1 MVSVQRRLMTVLV
14 IVAAVLA
21 AATGCKAST
30 PEVVSL
36 WPKVERERAVPKPPE
51 PPRWPLTGE
60 EAPSEAAV
68 VRRVISV
75 KIENSPAA
83 RPQTN
88 LSLADVVYESVAEG
102 GITRFNALFHSKEP
116 DVVGPVR
123 SARLSDLYI
132 VPQYHALFVFSGA
145 STSVN
150 ARIRSAISENLSQDA
165 GVSYPYF
172 RAKDRPAP
180 HNLYVVL
187 AKVREEATRRSM
199 PGTMQVQGLM
209 FGKGAVEGTPT
220 VSEIYIPFSPANKVR
235 WTYDTATRTYL
246 RENNG
251 AKHMDK
257 GTGKQIAARNVV
269 VIRAKHVP
277 ASHDVVGSTTYEI
290 ILEGTG
296 VCTVF
301 RDGQRFDGTWT
312 AGKDAP
318 PRFVGEDGKPILL
331 APGNTWIQVIQP
343 SIDITMR

>member
-1 MVSVQRRLMTVLV
+1 MVSVKRRLALVLAV
-14 IVAAVLA
+14 VAAVLA
-21 AATGCKAST
+21 AASGCKASA
-30 PEVVSL
+30 PKVVSL

-51 PPRWPLTGE
+51 PARWPLTGQ
-60 EAPSEAAV
+60 EAPSEDV
-68 VRRVISV
+68 TLRRVISV

-102 GITRFNALFHSKEP
+102 GITRFNALFHSTQP

-165 GVSYPYF
+165 GISYPYF
-172 RAKDRPAP
+172 RSKDKPAP

-187 AKVREEATRRSM
+187 AKVREEAARRSM
-199 PGTMQVQGLM
+199 PETMAIQGLL
-209 FGKGAVEGTPT
+209 FDRKALEATPT
-220 VSEIYIPFSPANKVR
+220 VTEIYIPFSPANKVR
-235 WTYDTATRTYL
+235 WTYDPATRTYL

-257 GTGKQIAARNVV
+257 GTGTQIAARNVV

-290 ILEGTG
+290 ILEGSGT
-296 VCTVF
+296 CTVF

-312 AGKDAP
+312 ATKDAP
-318 PRFVGEDGKPILL
+318 PKFVDENGKPILL
-331 APGNTWIQVIQP
+331 APGNTWMQVIQP

>member
-1 MVSVQRRLMTVLV
+1 MRGRIMAMLITGVLV
-14 IVAAVLA
+14 A
-21 AATGCKAST
+21 AAAGCAAS
-30 PEVVSL
+30 PSHVVSL
-36 WPKVERERAVPKPPE
+36 WPKVDRERSVPKPPE

-60 EAPSEAAV
+60 EAPSAEAV
-68 VRRVISV
+68 LRRVVSV

-102 GITRFNALFHSKEP
+102 GITRFNALFHSKDPE
-116 DVVGPVR
+116 VVGPVR

-132 VPQYHALFVFSGA
+132 VPQYRALFVFSGA
-145 STSVN
+145 SASVN
-150 ARIRSAISENLSQDA
+150 ARVRSAISENLSQDA

-172 RAKDRPAP
+172 RSKDRSAP
-180 HNLYVVL
+180 HNLYAVL
-187 AKVREEATRRSM
+187 AKVREEARRRSM
-199 PGTMQVQGLM
+199 PQTMTVEGLL
-209 FGKGAVEGTPT
+209 FDRRAVEATPT
-220 VSEIYIPFSPANKVR
+220 ITEIFIPFSPANKVT
-235 WTYDTATRTYL
+235 WTYDAATRTYL
-246 RENNG
+246 RVNNG

-269 VIRAKHVP
+269 VIRAKHIP
-277 ASHDVVGSTTYEI
+277 TSRDVVGSTTYEI
-290 ILEGTG
+290 VLEGSG

-301 RDGQRFDGTWT
+301 RDGQRFEGTWT
-312 AGKDAP
+312 ATKDAP

>member
-1 MVSVQRRLMTVLV
+1 MQRR
-14 IVAAVLA
+14 IAAALLA
-21 AATGCKAST
+21 AAATLVALSGCKPAA
-30 PEVVSL
+30 PVVVSL

-60 EAPSEAAV
+60 EAPSAEAV
-68 VRRVISV
+68 LRRVISV

-116 DVVGPVR
+116 EVVGPVR

-132 VPQYHALFVFSGA
+132 VPQYRALFVFSGA

-187 AKVREEATRRSM
+187 AKVREEAKRRSM
-199 PGTMQVQGLM
+199 PETMS
-209 FGKGAVEGTPT
+209 VEGLLFDKRTLDATPAVT
-220 VSEIYIPFSPANKVR
+220 EIFIPFSPANKVR
-235 WTYDTATRTYL
+235 WTYDPATRLYL

-290 ILEGTG
+290 VLAGTG
-296 VCTVF
+296 ACTVF

-312 AGKDAP
+312 ATKDAP

-343 SIDITMR
+343 SIDITLR

>member
-1 MVSVQRRLMTVLV
+1 MVSVQRRLV
-14 IVAAVLA
+14 IVFTVVAVVLPAAS
-21 AATGCKAST
+21 GCKASA
-30 PEVVSL
+30 PQVVSL
-36 WPKVERERAVPKPPE
+36 WPEVERERVVPKPPE
-51 PPRWPLTGE
+51 PPRWPFTGL
-60 EAPSEAAV
+60 EAPSEEATP
-68 VRRVISV
+68 RRVISV
-75 KIENSPAA
+75 KVENSPAA

-116 DVVGPVR
+116 VVVGPVR

-150 ARIRSAISENLSQDA
+150 ARIQAVISENLSQDA

-172 RAKDRPAP
+172 RSKDKPAP

-187 AKVREEATRRSM
+187 AKVREEARRRSM
-199 PGTMQVQGLM
+199 PETMAVQGLL
-209 FGKGAVEGTPT
+209 FGRQASEATPT
-220 VSEIYIPFSPANKVR
+220 VHEVHIPFSPANKVR
-235 WTYDTATRTYL
+235 WTYDPATRMYL

-257 GTGKQIAARNVV
+257 GTGKQIAARNIV

-277 ASHDVVGSTTYEI
+277 ASRDVVGSTTYEI
-290 ILEGTG
+290 VLEGSG
-296 VCTVF
+296 ACTVF

-312 AGKDAP
+312 ATKDGP

-331 APGNTWIQVIQP
+331 APGNTWMQIIQP

>member
-1 MVSVQRRLMTVLV
+1 MQRRLIAALLTA
-14 IVAAVLA
+14 IAVAAMLA
-21 AATGCKAST
+21 GCKTAE
-30 PEVVSL
+30 PAAVSL
-36 WPKVERERAVPKPPE
+36 WPRVDRERAVPKPPE

-60 EAPSEAAV
+60 AAPSIDAV
-68 VRRVISV
+68 LRRVISV

-145 STSVN
+145 SASVN
-150 ARIRSAISENLSQDA
+150 ARVRSAISENLSQDA

-172 RAKDRPAP
+172 RSKDRSAP

-187 AKVREEATRRSM
+187 AKVREEAKRRSM
-199 PGTMQVQGLM
+199 PETMSIEGLL
-209 FGKGAVEGTPT
+209 FDRRALEATPAVT
-220 VSEIYIPFSPANKVR
+220 EIYIPFSPANKVR
-235 WTYDTATRTYL
+235 WTYDPSTRLYL

-251 AKHMDK
+251 AKHIDK

-277 ASHDVVGSTTYEI
+277 ASRDVVGSTTYEI
-290 ILEGTG
+290 VLEGTG
-296 VCTVF
+296 MCTVF
-301 RDGQRFDGTWT
+301 RDGQRFEGTWKAT
-312 AGKDAP
+312 KDGP